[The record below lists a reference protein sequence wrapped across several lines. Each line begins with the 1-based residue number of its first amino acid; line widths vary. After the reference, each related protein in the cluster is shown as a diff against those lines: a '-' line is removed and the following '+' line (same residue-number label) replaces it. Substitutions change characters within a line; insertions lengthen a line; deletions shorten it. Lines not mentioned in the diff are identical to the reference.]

1 MHTVIFTE
9 TDKVFRTASGKY
21 LIVTDMK
28 PIMPQRDDLIT
39 LIYRGRIKQ
48 PEHYQVL
55 TCIEVENQR
64 AHILAIP
71 FKFGSGV

>member
-9 TDKVFRTASGKY
+9 SDKVFRTASGKF

-55 TCIEVENQR
+55 ACIEVENGT